1 MIHAVRDKM
10 LAVRSERTRFS
21 SALSVGPRP
30 CLFIKCT
37 AYLHARTWLRVMY
50 RDSSHVGH
58 VGSGGKPKPGH
69 RQAASNFKPSRKA
82 NVPTRSGFNQMDEW
96 RQPIFAAIDAIR
108 LDRVRRVNRFAY
120 LLSRAWE
127 KRIYIYK
134 FCVDTSISFFLSI
147 LSRDIDIYFHT
158 LVFFSKLK
166 ILVES
171 IEDLLTIKVNK
182 R

>member
-50 RDSSHVGH
+50 RDSSHVGR

-127 KRIYIYK
+127 KRIYIY
-134 FCVDTSISFFLSI
+134 
-147 LSRDIDIYFHT
+147 IYFVQI
-158 LVFFSKLK
+158 LRFLFSFN
-166 ILVES
+166 
-171 IEDLLTIKVNK
+171 LLQGY
-182 R
+182 

>member
-50 RDSSHVGH
+50 RDSSHVGR

-147 LSRDIDIYFHT
+147 LSRDIDIFPY
-158 LVFFSKLK
+158 VGFFF
-166 ILVES
+166 
-171 IEDLLTIKVNK
+171 
-182 R
+182 